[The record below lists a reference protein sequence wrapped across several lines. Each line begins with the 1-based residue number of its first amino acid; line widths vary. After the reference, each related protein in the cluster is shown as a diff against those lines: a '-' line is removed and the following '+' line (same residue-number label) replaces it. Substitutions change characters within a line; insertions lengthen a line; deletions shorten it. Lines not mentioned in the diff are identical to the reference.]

1 MLAQACLPLC
11 LQGANKRSEPPD
23 QNNTPA
29 PITAPRALNHP
40 RAPPKVCVCVCGHA
54 HCQRT
59 GARHASIRPSSRR
72 YCIQNSHEAHVLL
85 ELGYRKPAPWR
96 RMSVTRL
103 PAHEAVGCRG
113 GVAAWCWARV
123 FIRVD
128 VETLRNAARGRIM
141 FENKCSDSAVTSLL
155 GCLPDGRP
163 QLRGWRSPGQRG
175 VVATARGDGSYAT
188 ELKHAHA
195 RTVKTKG
202 IKRLR
207 EVEVLTCPSS
217 PAAGPVPVPFE
228 VVKAR
233 VVFLMRALTLTT
245 RRPTHTL
252 SIFSRSTTK
261 TARPLLQIAP
271 WIGG

>member
-1 MLAQACLPLC
+1 MFTRSQQAIRASRPEQHTCSNYCSTRAQPSAR
-11 LQGANKRSEPPD
+11 ASEG
-23 QNNTPA
+23 
-29 PITAPRALNHP
+29 
-40 RAPPKVCVCVCGHA
+40 VCVCGHA
-54 HCQRT
+54 HCQRS
-59 GARHASIRPSSRR
+59 GARHASIRPSSRRRR

-141 FENKCSDSAVTSLL
+141 FENKCSDTAVTSLL
-155 GCLPDGRP
+155 GCLPHGRP

-188 ELKHAHA
+188 ELNTHTHA
-195 RTVKTKG
+195 RLKQKG
-202 IKRLR
+202 
-207 EVEVLTCPSS
+207 
-217 PAAGPVPVPFE
+217 
-228 VVKAR
+228 
-233 VVFLMRALTLTT
+233 
-245 RRPTHTL
+245 
-252 SIFSRSTTK
+252 
-261 TARPLLQIAP
+261 
-271 WIGG
+271 